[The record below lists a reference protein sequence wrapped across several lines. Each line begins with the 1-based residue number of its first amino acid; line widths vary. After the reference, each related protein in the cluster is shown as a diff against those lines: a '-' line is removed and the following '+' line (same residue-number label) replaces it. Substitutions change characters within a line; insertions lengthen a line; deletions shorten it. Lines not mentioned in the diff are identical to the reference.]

1 MRRFIKRYWDVILVV
16 VVFAALA
23 LAYPKFS
30 VTLTGSWAWSLIA
43 VPSLIALNLAMQFIK
58 LAIQHLDSYKEFLKE
73 KDGSN
78 GRSN

>member
-1 MRRFIKRYWDVILVV
+1 MKRFIKRYWDAILVV
-16 VVFAALA
+16 VVFTALA
-23 LAYPKFS
+23 LVFPEFS

-43 VPSLIALNLAMQFIK
+43 VPSLIALNLAIQFIK

-78 GRSN
+78 GHSN